1 MLGIEI
7 KRATVSTF
15 ERVSAQQDLQI
26 NRVLWQGETA
36 GIIREDKGIVLMF
49 PNLDDSSDFP
59 KKTLHRLVGYAAH
72 ELGHLW
78 FTDRDPWDKATEVH
92 GEFLGR
98 LINGLEDPRIER
110 LVYESGRVPN
120 SRNLF
125 EFLINEVATGNYDPD
140 DVLNYPFFLALDG
153 RRLNGYPITVPP
165 VIERSIHAGPL
176 LKAMNA
182 AHKATSTEEIVQ
194 IAIEL
199 LLALNLKNQSQLDKQ
214 SKEEKK
220 GKEGKEGKEGE
231 ESKEGEQEE
240 GNQKISLKGFG
251 KGRERAI
258 PVEVSMHMEI
268 DDCVADRKLPRPLI
282 DKPLTYKFPWE
293 GA

>member
-15 ERVSAQQDLQI
+15 ERVSSQQDLQI

-36 GIIREDKGIVLMF
+36 GIIREGKGIVLVF

-78 FTDRDPWDKATEVH
+78 FTDREPWEKANEKH

-125 EFLINEVATGNYDPD
+125 ESLINEVATGKYDPD

-153 RRLNGYPITVPP
+153 RRLNGYAISVAP
-165 VIERSIHAGPL
+165 VVERSIHAEPL
-176 LKAMNA
+176 LKALNA
-182 AHKATSTEEIVQ
+182 AHRATSTYEIVK
-194 IAIEL
+194 IATEL
-199 LLALNLKNQSQLDKQ
+199 LSALNLKNQNQLDNQSKEGKQ
-214 SKEEKK
+214 SKES
-220 GKEGKEGKEGE
+220 KEGKEGKEE
-231 ESKEGEQEE
+231 DGEQR
-240 GNQKISLKGFG
+240 ITLKTFG
-251 KGRERAI
+251 KGREKAI

-268 DDCVADRKLPRPLI
+268 DQCVADKNSSRPLI

-293 GA
+293 GV